1 MALKGNKEMMT
12 ISLTPDTK
20 ARLKAFAEQNRKS
33 VSQAVTDWIWSQP
46 IEQTPADGPEQGAT
60 EIKESTGVEEK

>member
-20 ARLKAFAEQNRKS
+20 ARLKAYAEQNRKS
-33 VSQAVTDWIWSQP
+33 VSQAITDWIWTIPVQEAP
-46 IEQTPADGPEQGAT
+46 IPGQTQEAT
-60 EIKESTGVEEK
+60 GIKEITGVEEK

>member
-20 ARLKAFAEQNRKS
+20 ARLKAYAEQNRKS
-33 VSQAVTDWIWSQP
+33 VSQAITDWIWAQPVQQAPIYSQP
-46 IEQTPADGPEQGAT
+46 N
-60 EIKESTGVEEK
+60 KKRK